1 MKEKEYIVAL
11 AIDDNEGNVDYC
23 NKEVI
28 EANSKKSAETKYNKK
43 NGCDYLHGVCL
54 GRHYKN
60 KLFQKLFGVEV

>member
-11 AIDDNEGNVDYC
+11 AIDDNAGNVDYC

-43 NGCDYLHGVCL
+43 NGCDYE
-54 GRHYKN
+54 RR
-60 KLFQKLFGVEV
+60 

>member
-11 AIDDNEGNVDYC
+11 AIDDNAGNVDYC

-43 NGCDYLHGVCL
+43 KWMRLL
-54 GRHYKN
+54 TWSMFRST
-60 KLFQKLFGVEV
+60 L

>member
-11 AIDDNEGNVDYC
+11 AIDDNAGNVDYC

-43 NGCDYLHGVCL
+43 MDAITYMEYV
-54 GRHYKN
+54 
-60 KLFQKLFGVEV
+60 